1 MALDSLTD
9 KLLFSQIQNLIKTL
23 VSGKSLSPEVA
34 VLKSIL
40 EETHEG
46 ILIAGEE
53 GRMLFMNQAAR
64 KIYGEHDLTQVN
76 PRKWAETFG
85 LYKTDGSSLIS
96 PEDLPMA
103 RVLRGEEVENAGI
116 FVRNERV
123 PEGAVLNVRGRP
135 LKDEKGA
142 IKGGLLFLTDVTL
155 VKREQVRAQRMADLV
170 DFSPIAIIETTP
182 EGRIVSW
189 NAGAE
194 KVYGYQ
200 AHEIVGKPYS
210 QLVPLDKLGEVQNQM
225 AQLLRGEIITEHETV
240 RQRKNGEIAVTWCSA
255 SPLYDDQHRVRGFA
269 LVTRDM
275 TRRKLT
281 PLVEL
286 VPEAILVT
294 LPDGTITGWNMGAA
308 KIFGYSKEFMLGKN
322 VMALFPPEKQMTARQ
337 LVERARFGEAL
348 FDYDTWGRHSSGE
361 TVRLSLSL
369 LPSRDGAGHI
379 ANLTLVARD
388 ITELKLAEE
397 RISQLTALVD
407 SSQEGVARDDLEGR
421 ILYWNKSAE
430 RIYGY
435 SAEEVLGKPFSML
448 IPEGMADDFP
458 KVVGYIREGRAL
470 QYEGVRRRKDGRLIH
485 ISATLVPLRDP
496 SGEICG
502 ASIFISDISEQV
514 RLRQA
519 LKSHEEKLQRS
530 QKMEAVGR
538 LASGI
543 AHDFN
548 NWLMVLKG
556 NLYTLEKETLSDDGR
571 EAARHMEDVVK
582 MAAGLT
588 RQLLLFSR
596 GQASKARP
604 SDLNAVLSECQPL
617 LRPLL
622 NPNLRLTLKLAE
634 SLPPI
639 LADPTELHQ
648 VVMNLVVNAKDAM
661 SKGGEIQ
668 IQSGVAD
675 EDLARQAGATLA
687 PMAENTWVY
696 FSVRD
701 EGEGMDEETLR
712 HIFEPF
718 FTTKAEGK
726 GTGLGL
732 ALVYGIVGKHGGQIF
747 TRSEK
752 GKGSTFYLAFPACAS
767 AGK

>member
-1 MALDSLTD
+1 LALDSLAD
-9 KLLFSQIQNLIKTL
+9 KLLFSQVQNLIKTL
-23 VSGKSLSPEVA
+23 VSGKSLPPEVA

-46 ILIAGEE
+46 IIIAGEE
-53 GRMLFMNQAAR
+53 GRMLFMNTAAR
-64 KIYGEHDLTQVN
+64 KIYGEHDLTRLS
-76 PRKWAETFG
+76 PETWSETFG
-85 LYKTDGSSLIS
+85 LYKTDGSALIK
-96 PEDLPMA
+96 PGDLPLA

-142 IKGGLLFLTDVTL
+142 LKGGLLFLTDVTL

-182 EGRIVSW
+182 EARIISW
-189 NAGAE
+189 NAGAQ

-210 QLVPLDKLGEVQNQM
+210 QLVPLDKLAEVQNQV
-225 AQLLRGEIITEHETV
+225 AQLLRGETIMEHETV

-255 SPLYDDQHRVRGFA
+255 SPLYDEQHRVRGFA

-294 LPDGTITGWNMGAA
+294 LPDGTITGWNMGATR
-308 KIFGYSKEFMLGKN
+308 IFGYSKEFMLGKN

-348 FDYDTWGRHSSGE
+348 FDYDTWGRQKSGE

-369 LPSRDGAGHI
+369 LPSQDGAGHI

-435 SAEEVLGKPFSML
+435 SAGEVLGKPFSML
-448 IPEGMADDFP
+448 IPDGMADDFP

-470 QYEGVRRRKDGRLIH
+470 QYEGLRRRKDGQLIH
-485 ISATLVPLRDP
+485 ILATLVPLRDP
-496 SGEICG
+496 AGEICG
-502 ASIFISDISEQV
+502 ASIFISDITEQV
-514 RLRQA
+514 RLREA
-519 LKSHEEKLQRS
+519 LRGHEEKLQRA

-538 LASGI
+538 LASGV

-556 NLYTLEKETLSDDGR
+556 NLYNLEKETLGAEGR
-571 EAARHMEDVVK
+571 ESVGHMQEVVK
-582 MAAGLT
+582 MAADLT

-596 GQASKARP
+596 GQATKSR
-604 SDLNAVLSECQPL
+604 SCDLNSILNESQPL

-634 SLPPI
+634 SIPPI
-639 LADPTELHQ
+639 LADSTEFHQ

-661 SKGGEIQ
+661 PKGGEIL
-668 IQSGVAD
+668 IKSGVVD
-675 EDLARQAGATLA
+675 EDLARRAGIALVEGA
-687 PMAENTWVY
+687 PWVY
-696 FSVRD
+696 FTVQD
-701 EGEGMDEETLR
+701 EGEGMDEETRR

-732 ALVYGIVGKHGGQIF
+732 ALVYGIVNKQGGQILME
-747 TRSEK
+747 SEK
-752 GKGSTFYLAFPACAS
+752 GKGAAFTLAFPACEP